1 MPSKVEKVS
10 IEVSNEMQKRFENRN
25 KQAECWKSQFPNT
38 LFVYATVYRFVCQ
51 AEMSDKLHP
60 EW

>member
-25 KQAECWKSQFPNT
+25 KQSVGRVNSNT